1 MRNVWLL
8 YITEAAH
15 YLTNDEKKK
24 PYTCEIYGFTK
35 GSIDLPDQR
44 VGSSTFKQKKGNRHL
59 SH

>member
-1 MRNVWLL
+1 MMKR
-8 YITEAAH
+8 
-15 YLTNDEKKK
+15 KK

-44 VGSSTFKQKKGNRHL
+44 VGSFTFKQKKGNGHL